1 MKRTLLYIYI
11 QLILLA
17 LTSCQSELPVPEQG
31 DCYLELNLSRV
42 GVAKRQTRAID
53 NDLALKILDNKGDIY
68 VQYRAGSVPNKLVLS
83 PGIFTVIAYTENQ
96 DDWTKANDGRGEA
109 CYYGSCQV
117 EMAFDQTTYANLQ
130 VPMTNY
136 AVSLAL
142 PEYFHD
148 FFPSYTFSLNSGER
162 HTKVKEGE
170 KAYFDAEEGGFTYQL
185 TATNTDQ
192 ITHHTTPITYKKVES
207 GKLYQMTYYYGTDDN
222 SGGLDIEI
230 TDNTEKEDQKVPL

>member
-1 MKRTLLYIYI
+1 MKRTLLYI

-17 LTSCQSELPVPEQG
+17 LASCQSEIPVPEQG

-42 GVAKRQTRAID
+42 GVAKRQTRTID
-53 NDLALKILDNKGDIY
+53 NDLALKILDNKGDVYI
-68 VQYRAGSVPNKLVLS
+68 QYRAGSVPNKLVLS
-83 PGIFTVIAYTENQ
+83 PGTFTVIAYTENQ
-96 DDWTKANDGRGEA
+96 ESWSKANEGRGEA

-117 EMAFDQTTYANLQ
+117 EMFFDQTTYANLQ

-148 FFPSYTFSLNSGER
+148 FFPWYTFSLKSGFRRTTIE
-162 HTKVKEGE
+162 EGE

-192 ITHHTTPITYKKVES
+192 ITHHTSAINYKKVEK
-207 GKLYQMTYYYGTDDN
+207 GKCYQMTYYYGTDDN

-230 TDNTEKEDQKVPL
+230 KDNMEDEDIEVPL

>member
-1 MKRTLLYIYI
+1 MKRTLLYI

-17 LTSCQSELPVPEQG
+17 LTSCQSEIPVPEQG

-53 NDLALKILDNKGDIY
+53 NDLALKILDDKGDVYI
-68 VQYRAGSVPNKLVLS
+68 QYRAGSVPNKLVLS

-96 DDWTKANDGRGEA
+96 ENWSKANEGRGEA

-117 EMAFDQTTYANLQ
+117 VMEFDQTTYANLQ

-136 AVSLAL
+136 AVTLTL
-142 PEYFHD
+142 PEYFND
-148 FFPSYTFSLNSGER
+148 FFPTYTYSLKSGFR
-162 HTKVKEGE
+162 QTSIKEGQ
-170 KAYFDAEEGGFTYQL
+170 KAYFDPAEGGFTYQL
-185 TATNTDQ
+185 FVTNTDQ
-192 ITHHTTPITYKKVES
+192 NPHNTIPITYKKVES
-207 GKLYQMTYYYGTDDN
+207 GKLYNMTYYYGTDDN

-230 TDNTEKEDQKVPL
+230 TDNMEDEDINVPL

>member
-1 MKRTLLYIYI
+1 MKRTLLYI

-17 LTSCQSELPVPEQG
+17 LTSCQSEIPVPEQG

-109 CYYGSCQV
+109 SYYGSCQV

>member
-1 MKRTLLYIYI
+1 MRQYTLYIVAY
-11 QLILLA
+11 LLA
-17 LTSCQSELPVPEQG
+17 LASCQSELPIPEQG
-31 DCYLELNLSRV
+31 NCYLELNLSRI

-53 NDLALKILDNKGDIY
+53 NDLALKILNENGEMFI
-68 VQYRAGSVPNKLVLS
+68 QYPAGSVPHKLVLA
-83 PGIFTVIAYTENQ
+83 PGIFTVVAYTENQ
-96 DDWTKANDGRGEA
+96 DDWSKANDGRGEA

-136 AVSLAL
+136 AVTLAL

-148 FFPSYTFSLNSGER
+148 FFPSYTFSLKSGFR
-162 HTKVKEGE
+162 QTSIKEGE

-230 TDNTEKEDQKVPL
+230 KDNMEDEDIEVPL

>member
-1 MKRTLLYIYI
+1 MKRTLLYI

-17 LTSCQSELPVPEQG
+17 LTSCQSEIPVPEQG

-53 NDLALKILDNKGDIY
+53 NDLALKILDNKGDVYI
-68 VQYRAGSVPNKLVLS
+68 QYRAGSVPNKLVLS

-96 DDWTKANDGRGEA
+96 ESWSKANEGRGEA

-117 EMAFDQTTYANLQ
+117 VMEFDQTTYANLQ

-136 AVSLAL
+136 AVSLDL

-148 FFPSYTFSLNSGER
+148 FFPWYTFSLKSGFR
-162 HTKVKEGE
+162 KTTIKEGE

-230 TDNTEKEDQKVPL
+230 KDNMEDEDIEVPL

>member
-1 MKRTLLYIYI
+1 MRQYTLYIVAY
-11 QLILLA
+11 LLTLA
-17 LTSCQSELPVPEQG
+17 SCQSEQPVPEQSN
-31 DCYLELNLSRV
+31 CYLELNLSRI

-53 NDLALKILDNKGDIY
+53 NDLALKILNENGEMFI
-68 VQYRAGSVPNKLVLS
+68 QYPAGSVPHKLVLA
-83 PGIFTVIAYTENQ
+83 PGIFTVVAYTENQ
-96 DDWTKANDGRGEA
+96 DDWSKANDGRGEA

-117 EMAFDQTTYANLQ
+117 EMTFDQTTYANLQ

-136 AVSLAL
+136 AVTLAL
-142 PEYFHD
+142 PEYFND
-148 FFPSYTFSLNSGER
+148 FFPSYTFSLKSGER
-162 HTKVKEGE
+162 QTSIKEGE
-170 KAYFDAEEGGFTYQL
+170 KTYFDAEEGGFTYQL

>member
-1 MKRTLLYIYI
+1 MKRTLYYI

-17 LTSCQSELPVPEQG
+17 LASCQSELPIPEQG
-31 DCYLELNLSRV
+31 NCYLELNLSRI
-42 GVAKRQTRAID
+42 GVVKRQTRAID
-53 NDLALKILDNKGDIY
+53 NDLALKILNENGEIFI
-68 VQYRAGSVPNKLVLS
+68 QYPAGSVPHKLVLS
-83 PGIFTVIAYTENQ
+83 PGIFTVVAYTENQ
-96 DDWTKANDGRGEA
+96 DNWNKANDGRGEA

-136 AVSLAL
+136 AVTLAL

-148 FFPSYTFSLNSGER
+148 FFPSYTFSLKSGFR
-162 HTKVKEGE
+162 QTSIKEGE

>member
-1 MKRTLLYIYI
+1 MRQYTLYIVAY
-11 QLILLA
+11 LLA
-17 LTSCQSELPVPEQG
+17 LASCQSELPIPEQG
-31 DCYLELNLSRV
+31 NCYLELNLSRI

-53 NDLALKILDNKGDIY
+53 NDLALKILNENGEMFI
-68 VQYRAGSVPNKLVLS
+68 QYPAGSVPHKLVLA
-83 PGIFTVIAYTENQ
+83 PGIFTVVAYTENQ
-96 DDWTKANDGRGEA
+96 DNWSKANDGRGEA

-136 AVSLAL
+136 AVTLAL

-148 FFPSYTFSLNSGER
+148 FFPSYTFSLKSGFR
-162 HTKVKEGE
+162 QTSIKEGE

-230 TDNTEKEDQKVPL
+230 TDNTEKEDQKIPL

>member
-1 MKRTLLYIYI
+1 MKRTLLYIL
-11 QLILLA
+11 LILLA

-109 CYYGSCQV
+109 SYYGSCQV